1 MEGFYWLLLQT
12 LPLLTA
18 CAAVFFILG
27 WRWRGQTPGLPT
39 QTEPPEQIDTA
50 DMEATAARK
59 ERDTARAL
67 EAEVRSALANTQTEL
82 QEALDR
88 QTQLQK
94 EVLRL
99 SDEQKETQQRLQTT
113 QNELEQA
120 RTQAQTLSEAAT
132 TSTSASEADKKP
144 RSSRSPK
151 GSAASKGKSTK
162 PKAKKAAPKKK

>member
-39 QTEPPEQIDTA
+39 PAEPTEQIDTA
-50 DMEATAARK
+50 DMEAAAARK

-113 QNELEQA
+113 QSELEQA
-120 RTQAQTLSEAAT
+120 RAHPPSEAAT
-132 TSTSASEADKKP
+132 TSVPASEADKKT
-144 RSSRSPK
+144 RSSRNPK
-151 GSAASKGKSTK
+151 GSASSKGKSTK
-162 PKAKKAAPKKK
+162 PKAKKAAPRKK